1 MVWDPRA
8 VEQFRP
14 PARPVWV
21 RLDALFPRDDGTR
34 GQAVIDGLELSGNTR
49 GIQLGWKRGSTGEW
63 LAVVNYAI
71 GYADGRRQS
80 TVWNEQL
87 VPAAAISPR
96 EDNHPLAGH

>member
-8 VEQFRP
+8 VEQRRP
-14 PARPVWV
+14 PTRPVWI
-21 RLDALFPRDDGTR
+21 RLDGPFPHDATR

-49 GIQLGWKRGSTGEW
+49 GIQLDWKRGAAGQW

-71 GYADGRRQS
+71 HYADGRRQP

-87 VPAAAISPR
+87 VPPPRSPR
-96 EDNHPLAGH
+96 ARTTTPSAGG